1 MNRFFVFLSYF
12 GRLPY
17 RRLDCVLRRVLFAFV
32 RTTNNNSEVAILNS
46 MKPHQAMGDSLC
58 YDYLDDTI
66 GVNQLLSMRFLPMA
80 RFYEPKYDIML
91 RAHSTIWRSYQ
102 DCQGLAEPS
111 GYHRKRTIVYF
122 FFAISQN
129 CD

>member
-1 MNRFFVFLSYF
+1 M
-12 GRLPY
+12 
-17 RRLDCVLRRVLFAFV
+17 FAFV

-102 DCQGLAEPS
+102 DCQGLAKTHPGTTESAPLS
-111 GYHRKRTIVYF
+111 ISFLRYRKI
-122 FFAISQN
+122 AIEKS
-129 CD
+129 